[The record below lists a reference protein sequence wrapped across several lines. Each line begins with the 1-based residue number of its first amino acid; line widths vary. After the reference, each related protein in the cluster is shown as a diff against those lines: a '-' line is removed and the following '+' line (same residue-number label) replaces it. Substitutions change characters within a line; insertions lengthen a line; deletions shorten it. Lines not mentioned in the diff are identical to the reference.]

1 MHRSSSEGARR
12 MHIHRG
18 IFLNFRIINYTNTV
32 FNLSNYKQYFWKEA
46 YFEIKWLAS
55 TRFK

>member
-18 IFLNFRIINYTNTV
+18 IFLNFLMIYCTNTV
-32 FNLSNYKQYFWKEA
+32 FNLSNYKQYGCRRILKLSG
-46 YFEIKWLAS
+46 WL
-55 TRFK
+55 